1 MKCLYDRKTKRRV
14 FEPGDQVLVSCLLP
28 SSPFEA
34 KFEGPYVI
42 KHRLSDENY
51 VVATPH
57 RRRSTRLNHVNLL
70 KPFYEKSKS
79 NSENPIHSV
88 LAISDV
94 KNFCSGQELEKEGY
108 EPDDS
113 VLRGRLNNTE
123 SLEKLDATLVHLSP
137 SQSVGLIS
145 LLQSF
150 PELFG
155 DMQTDWAEHDID
167 VGNASPINQRYY

>member
-1 MKCLYDRKTKRRV
+1 MKRLYDRKTERTV
-14 FEPGDQVLVSCLLP
+14 FEPEDQVPVSCLLP

-51 VVATPH
+51 IVATPH
-57 RRRSTRLNHVNLL
+57 RRRSTQFYHVNLL

-79 NSENPIHSV
+79 NSENSIHSV

-108 EPDDS
+108 ELDDS
-113 VLRGRLNNTE
+113 VLLWRLNNTE

-137 SQSVGLIS
+137 SVCG
-145 LLQSF
+145 
-150 PELFG
+150 
-155 DMQTDWAEHDID
+155 TDFFIAEFSRIVWRHAE
-167 VGNASPINQRYY
+167 VERVQKYSTQVKVPLHY

>member
-1 MKCLYDRKTKRRV
+1 MKRLYDRKTERSV
-14 FEPGDQVLVSCLLP
+14 FEPEDQVPVSCLLP

-51 VVATPH
+51 IVATPH
-57 RRRSTRLNHVNLL
+57 RRRSTQFYHVNLL

-79 NSENPIHSV
+79 NSENSIHSV

-108 EPDDS
+108 ELDDS
-113 VLRGRLNNTE
+113 VLL
-123 SLEKLDATLVHLSP
+123 
-137 SQSVGLIS
+137 
-145 LLQSF
+145 
-150 PELFG
+150 
-155 DMQTDWAEHDID
+155 
-167 VGNASPINQRYY
+167 